1 VRISHRERTDVPTY
15 AQTTWR
21 DGFRSVA
28 PILLGV
34 APFGLIFGVTLAA
47 SDVNQL
53 AGWASSI
60 LIFGGAA
67 QLALVEVLGSGGAA
81 ITALLTAVVINSRHL
96 MYSADMGR
104 YTADL
109 PMRVKVPI
117 AYLLTDQA
125 YLVTATRFHDP
136 EKTEGLVPFYFGAG
150 LSLWGTWQLTT
161 TAGLLLGNF
170 IPESWQL
177 GFAIPMTFAALL
189 ILAVRTRAAL
199 LAAVVGGIVAV
210 IAIDL
215 PYGMGLMA
223 GAVAGVAAGMISDR
237 RFG

>member
-1 VRISHRERTDVPTY
+1 VATE

-21 DGFRSVA
+21 DGLRDVA

-34 APFGLIFGVTLAA
+34 SPFGLIFGVTLAA
-47 SDVNQL
+47 SDVNQV

-60 LIFGGAA
+60 LVFGGAS
-67 QLALVEVLGSGGAA
+67 QLAIVDVLGSGGAA
-81 ITALLTAVVINSRHL
+81 ITALFTAIVINSRHL

-104 YTADL
+104 YTKDL
-109 PMRVKVPI
+109 PLSRKIPI

-125 YLVTATRFHDP
+125 YLVTATRFRDP
-136 EKTEGLVPFYFGAG
+136 DRTAGLVPYYIGVG
-150 LSLWGTWQLTT
+150 LSLWSIWQLTT

-177 GFAIPMTFAALL
+177 GFAIPKTFAALL
-189 ILAVRTRAAL
+189 ILAVRTRAGL
-199 LAAVVGGIVAV
+199 LAAVVGGSIAV

-215 PYGMGLMA
+215 PYGLGLMA
-223 GAVAGVAAGMISDR
+223 GAVTGVAAGMIADR
-237 RFG
+237 RYG